1 MGRKTV
7 YDTINQSINQSV
19 DNIKKNERKMNIHVI
34 IKFMVLFYLTEHIS
48 FRKAIHTFTL
58 NFFAG
63 EGRFNSIKTFIFGK
77 QY

>member
-1 MGRKTV
+1 
-7 YDTINQSINQSV
+7 
-19 DNIKKNERKMNIHVI
+19 MNIHVI
-34 IKFMVLFYLTEHIS
+34 IKCMVLFYLTEHIS